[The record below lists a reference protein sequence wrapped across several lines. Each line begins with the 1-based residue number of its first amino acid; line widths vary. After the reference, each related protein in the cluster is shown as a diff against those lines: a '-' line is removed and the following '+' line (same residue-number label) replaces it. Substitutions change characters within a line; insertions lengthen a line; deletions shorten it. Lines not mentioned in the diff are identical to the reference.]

1 MGLVGLV
8 LLALPIVW
16 PTSLNADANVWISIG
31 PFSIQ
36 PGEFAKILLLL
47 FFAALLVSKR
57 RLFSVTGKSLL
68 GLQFPRMRD
77 MGPLFLV
84 WGLAMVI
91 SAAQNVRPGTASL
104 STVLGMLYIVTERAS
119 WVVLGVGLASVGAIA
134 CTRCPTK
141 SRPVWRTSWTR
152 SRTSTIGV
160 CSSPVPVW
168 PLLRRD
174 HRQGARRG
182 ATRS

>member
-1 MGLVGLV
+1 HPSPPPSTRAPYPLPLHDALPILLVFLKDHRSLQDYAYLMGLVGLV

-47 FFAALLVSKR
+47 FFAALLVSKL

-68 GLQFPRMRD
+68 GLQFPLMRD

-91 SAAQNVRPGTASL
+91 SAAQNDFGPAL
-104 STVLGMLYIVTERAS
+104 LLFSTVLGMLYIVTERAS

-134 CTRCPTK
+134 
-141 SRPVWRTSWTR
+141 VY
-152 SRTSTIGV
+152 
-160 CSSPVPVW
+160 
-168 PLLRRD
+168 
-174 HRQGARRG
+174 
-182 ATRS
+182 